1 MRYPQISMSFSL
13 TCLMYDISRINTSV
27 SIVRLAIILQP
38 LLIKFS
44 GCLTRCWSASSASQE
59 QTKTCVFN
67 SEQEDG
73 ELVIHC
79 DVFLYVAIVISWP
92 WKSLNSFRG
101 KYMPSLFLFW
111 LVLRKLSAIL
121 YGISVES
128 PSNNDCKL
136 SPLPD
141 LVPS

>member
-1 MRYPQISMSFSL
+1 MRYAQISMSFSL

-73 ELVIHC
+73 ELVIHYAK
-79 DVFLYVAIVISWP
+79 LI
-92 WKSLNSFRG
+92 
-101 KYMPSLFLFW
+101 
-111 LVLRKLSAIL
+111 LVLVSFEKALSHFVWDF
-121 YGISVES
+121 GRISF
-128 PSNNDCKL
+128 K
-136 SPLPD
+136 
-141 LVPS
+141 